1 MNVLHG
7 LLAAALCVL
16 LPHAASAAVSAAR
29 CSGCSTEL
37 AWQQKAIGQGA
48 GSRYV
53 YDFASRQLRKYQVA
67 SEYEPELHRYVS
79 FATPLNVEPAYADY
93 FLDAADVRE
102 QIGGLSKAI
111 VVNLGGTT
119 GGHAHDSVFD
129 MFHESGGPD
138 TFGDWLGDYLGDVP
152 PHPDPAPALLQA
164 LALANPGIHFTSDP
178 MRLTVVVNFHDG
190 HAKFELYDDEHRYTY
205 VDGSA
210 RDENNNPIPAR
221 PSAIGHDP
229 YTFPGGRTSSNYR
242 EFMELINQWLLT
254 HRWSCGT
261 AQGGGLESVTC
272 VLLN

>member
-7 LLAAALCVL
+7 FLAAALCAL
-16 LPHAASAAVSAAR
+16 LPHAAEAAVSASK

-37 AWQQKAIGQGA
+37 AWQQKAIGQGVGA
-48 GSRYV
+48 RYV
-53 YDFASRQLRKYQVA
+53 YDFTSRQLRKYQVA

-79 FATPLNVEPAYADY
+79 FATPLNVEPAYVTY
-93 FLDAADVRE
+93 FLDAASARD
-102 QIGGLSKAI
+102 QIGSLSKSI
-111 VVNLGGTT
+111 VVELGATT
-119 GGHAHDSVFD
+119 GGHSGDSIFD

-138 TFGDWLGDYLGDVP
+138 TFGQWLGDYLQHVP
-152 PHPDPAPALLQA
+152 LHPDAARLQDI
-164 LALANPGIHFTSDP
+164 ALANPGIHFTSDP
-178 MRLTVVVNFHDG
+178 IRVTVVVNFRDG
-190 HAKFELYDDEHRYTY
+190 YAKFELYDDEHRYTY

-210 RDENNNPIPAR
+210 RDQNNNRIPAR

-229 YTFPGGRTSSNYR
+229 YTFPNGRTSSNYR
-242 EFMELINQWLLT
+242 EFMELINQWNLT

>member
-1 MNVLHG
+1 MFAV
-7 LLAAALCVL
+7 ALCAL

-48 GSRYV
+48 GPRYV
-53 YDFASRQLRKYQVA
+53 YDFGSRQLRKYQVA

-93 FLDAADVRE
+93 FLDAASASE
-102 QIGGLSKAI
+102 QIGGLSKTI
-111 VVNLGGTT
+111 VVDLAQTT
-119 GGHAHDSVFD
+119 GGHSNDSIFD

-138 TFGDWLGDYLGDVP
+138 TFGGWLGDYLAGVPLNPDV
-152 PHPDPAPALLQA
+152 AQLQA
-164 LALANPGIHFTSDP
+164 LALANPGIHFTSNP
-178 MRLTVVVNFHDG
+178 IRLIVVVNFRNG
-190 HAKFELYDDEHRYTY
+190 YAKFELFDDERRYLY

-210 RDENNNPIPAR
+210 RDQNNNKIPAR
-221 PSAIGHDP
+221 PRAIGSDP

-242 EFMELINQWLLT
+242 EFMELINRWNLT

-261 AQGGGLESVTC
+261 AQGGGMESVTC

>member
-79 FATPLNVEPAYADY
+79 FATPLNVEPAYAGY

-119 GGHAHDSVFD
+119 GGHAHDSRTTRR
-129 MFHESGGPD
+129 HLD
-138 TFGDWLGDYLGDVP
+138 TEWRKNLDHQRVG
-152 PHPDPAPALLQA
+152 
-164 LALANPGIHFTSDP
+164 
-178 MRLTVVVNFHDG
+178 R
-190 HAKFELYDDEHRYTY
+190 RR
-205 VDGSA
+205 SA
-210 RDENNNPIPAR
+210 RLGPRAGGNPR
-221 PSAIGHDP
+221 L
-229 YTFPGGRTSSNYR
+229 PGGKRHAGFR
-242 EFMELINQWLLT
+242 NQ
-254 HRWSCGT
+254 RYPR
-261 AQGGGLESVTC
+261 
-272 VLLN
+272 